1 MANDFKK
8 IISNPKFVYLW
19 SSQIFSQ
26 VTINIMNFLLLAKL
40 YMVTGSSIATSF
52 LWLAYALP
60 ALVFG
65 PIGAAVVDLV
75 SRRKMLMVANF
86 LQALTIFLT
95 IFVNQQSIFIL
106 YEVVLVYSLL
116 NQFYVPA
123 ESAHLPS
130 TVSKDDLLQANSI
143 FFITTQASLVLGF
156 GFAGIIQRLIGFDG
170 ALILCSIFLF
180 IAFVSTSFLEEVAP
194 KKKIPD
200 EFEQALK
207 AFFDSIIAG
216 YEFIRQNKSVLYPL
230 LLLLGFQASL
240 AIIVVSLP
248 VIAKDLLHI
257 SVNYSGISIVLP
269 AGIGALLGSIYI
281 PRIIKRGI
289 TKIKIIEYSLT
300 LVIFTIL
307 SLTFGVPYLQVT
319 YKIIATPIL
328 LLLAGFGFLGVN
340 IPTFTSLQTATP
352 IWLRGRV
359 FGNLYFLTTLISVFP
374 VLFSG
379 AIIEVFGIRT
389 MLTILAV
396 MAGVLLV
403 YSKKNGEL
411 IIKD

>member
-106 YEVVLVYSLL
+106 YAVVLVYSLL